1 MEDTRSDDKHI
12 DEKPKSDTSHIDENH
27 ISDDKRPVEKPASN
41 TKQNDPKINL
51 GYKLIFTISLLVSIL
66 SYIYCTNFSTLDSDR
81 KIHLQNAEL
90 ELSQT
95 SIYSFTASDI
105 KFSPFNFDSLKGKV
119 VLIVNVASECGFT
132 SQYGGL
138 QKMYVDLKGR
148 GFEIIA
154 FPSDQFSQ
162 ELDTEQEI
170 YDFCTSTFGVT
181 FPLMAKVQ
189 LNGNKAHPIYK
200 YLTKVKPSMLGTN
213 SVKWNFEKFLI
224 DRKGNVVER
233 YSSIVTPEKLRPDV
247 EGLLG

>member
-12 DEKPKSDTSHIDENH
+12 DEKPISDTGHIDEKH
-27 ISDDKRPVEKPASN
+27 ISDDKRPVEKSASN
-41 TKQNDPKINL
+41 AKQNDPIINL
-51 GYKLIFTISLLVSIL
+51 GYKLIFTISLL
-66 SYIYCTNFSTLDSDR
+66 
-81 KIHLQNAEL
+81 
-90 ELSQT
+90 
-95 SIYSFTASDI
+95 
-105 KFSPFNFDSLKGKV
+105 V

-200 YLTKVKPSMLGTN
+200 YLTKVKPGMLGTN